1 MAKSEVKSSMIMQIA
16 DILFIF
22 VVAGICVIAPV
33 IILGGGADAGP
44 MVFEWNPFE
53 YFGLLAV
60 ILVFFIVILHH
71 SLKNYIY

>member
-33 IILGGGADAGP
+33 LVLGADTGP
-44 MVFEWNPFE
+44 MVFEWNPLE

-60 ILVFFIVILHH
+60 ILVFFAVILHH

>member
-33 IILGGGADAGP
+33 IILGGGVDAGH
-44 MVFEWNPFE
+44 MVFE
-53 YFGLLAV
+53 
-60 ILVFFIVILHH
+60 
-71 SLKNYIY
+71 

>member
-1 MAKSEVKSSMIMQIA
+1 MAKSEAKGSIIMQIA

-33 IILGGGADAGP
+33 LVLGADTGP
-44 MVFEWNPFE
+44 VVFDWNPFE
-53 YFGLLAV
+53 YFGLVAV
-60 ILVFFIVILHH
+60 ILVFFAVILHH

>member
-1 MAKSEVKSSMIMQIA
+1 MGNQKRVKDLA

-33 IILGGGADAGP
+33 LVLGSGADTGA
-44 MVFEWNPFE
+44 MVFEWNPLG
-53 YFGLLAV
+53 YFSLLAV
-60 ILVFFIVILHH
+60 ILVFFAVILHH

>member
-1 MAKSEVKSSMIMQIA
+1 MAKSEVKGSMIMQIA

-33 IILGGGADAGP
+33 LVLGGGADAGP

-53 YFGLLAV
+53 YFGLVAV
-60 ILVFFIVILHH
+60 ILVFFAVILRH

>member
-1 MAKSEVKSSMIMQIA
+1 MAKSEVKSSMVMQIA

-33 IILGGGADAGP
+33 IILGGGDTGP
-44 MVFEWNPFE
+44 MVFEWDPVQ
-53 YFGLLAV
+53 YFGLLSV
-60 ILVFFIVILHH
+60 ILVFFAVILRH

>member
-1 MAKSEVKSSMIMQIA
+1 MAKSEVKSSLVMQIA

-33 IILGGGADAGP
+33 IILGGGADTGP
-44 MVFEWNPFE
+44 MVFEWDPVQ

-60 ILVFFIVILHH
+60 ILVFFAVILRH

>member
-1 MAKSEVKSSMIMQIA
+1 MIMQVA

-33 IILGGGADAGP
+33 LVLGAGADTGP
-44 MVFEWNPFE
+44 MVFEWDPVG
-53 YFGLLAV
+53 YFGLAAV
-60 ILVFFIVILHH
+60 ILVFFAVILHH

>member
-1 MAKSEVKSSMIMQIA
+1 MAKNDSPGIIMQIA

-33 IILGGGADAGP
+33 IVLGADTGP
-44 MVFEWNPFE
+44 IEFTWEPVE

-60 ILVFFIVILHH
+60 IIGFFAVILYH
-71 SLKNYIY
+71 SVKNYSY

>member
-1 MAKSEVKSSMIMQIA
+1 MAKSEVKSNMIMQIA

-33 IILGGGADAGP
+33 LILGGGADTGA
-44 MVFEWNPFE
+44 MIFEWNPFE

-60 ILVFFIVILHH
+60 ILVFFAVILHH